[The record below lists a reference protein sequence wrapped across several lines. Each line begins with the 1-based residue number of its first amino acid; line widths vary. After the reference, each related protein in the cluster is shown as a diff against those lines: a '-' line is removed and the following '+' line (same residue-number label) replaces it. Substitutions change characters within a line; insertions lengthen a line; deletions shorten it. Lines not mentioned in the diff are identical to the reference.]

1 MELNCNMRGVIGSRG
16 LRLFIIQYGWL
27 SDEARGERERE
38 KERERERES
47 EQKRSRWRYGA
58 LCSSPACWKCDFLP
72 FFFFLPLY
80 EQLLHWISRVS
91 TWFCYDMNTCWL

>member
-38 KERERERES
+38 S

-58 LCSSPACWKCDFLP
+58 LCSSPACWKCDFLLSFF

-80 EQLLHWISRVS
+80 EQLLHWILRVS
-91 TWFCYDMNTCWL
+91 AWSCYAMNTCLL

>member
-38 KERERERES
+38 KV
-47 EQKRSRWRYGA
+47 SRRGVGGDTEHYVVHPHVGNVI
-58 LCSSPACWKCDFLP
+58 FFFFP
-72 FFFFLPLY
+72 FFFCHFMSSY
-80 EQLLHWISRVS
+80 YSG
-91 TWFCYDMNTCWL
+91 Y